1 MQKNIFTPLIE
12 LFKRDRV
19 IRNLEFFQDIIVIS
33 LCIGLLTV
41 MLLRL
46 GDMFISLMH
55 LHKSQQI
62 ISDILFILIMVE
74 LFRLL
79 IIYLQ
84 EHRISLGAAVEV
96 AIVSALRE
104 VILRGILDIE
114 LTQIIGVC
122 GFLLVLA
129 GLLVAGVLVSKFLIP
144 TNHKE
149 TNHKNAQI
157 EDLIL

>member
-1 MQKNIFTPLIE
+1 MQKKLKTLLNK
-12 LFKRDRV
+12 LFKKDTV
-19 IRNLEFFQDIIVIS
+19 IHNLEIVQDFIVIS
-33 LCIGLLTV
+33 LCIGLFSV

-46 GDMFISLMH
+46 GDMFISVMH

-79 IIYLQ
+79 VIYLR

-104 VILRGILDIE
+104 VILYGVLEIQLN
-114 LTQIIGVC
+114 QIIGVC
-122 GFLLVLA
+122 SFLIVL
-129 GLLVAGVLVSKFLIP
+129 GVLLLIRLVISRFAKPDSVENNTNSP
-144 TNHKE
+144 TE
-149 TNHKNAQI
+149 
-157 EDLIL
+157 EVLL

>member
-1 MQKNIFTPLIE
+1 MLLLD

-33 LCIGLLTV
+33 LCLGLLTV

-46 GDMFISLMH
+46 GDLFISLIH
-55 LHKSQQI
+55 LNKSEQI

-104 VILRGILDIE
+104 VILTGILDIE

-129 GLLVAGVLVSKFLIP
+129 GLLVAGVFVSKYLLP
-144 TNHKE
+144 GDESSSKE
-149 TNHKNAQI
+149 KHL
-157 EDLIL
+157 EDLIV